1 MRRSLQRRSFQA
13 SLQSGSALLLAM
25 LLSQFTWA
33 AVQGEPGSTESSA
46 TTTITLSIEPHIQ
59 ISNVSDIVLEVT
71 DRSQDVSFEERIC
84 VRGNLGSRYHVIAA
98 GQDGSE
104 NPFELRSDAG
114 DSIPFDFFFRG
125 DLSQTT
131 SDRLNPGE
139 ASPLYAM
146 QTAAQNCDGDD
157 TAAFTVVFRSED
169 LLPAKPGVY
178 SGFLTLT
185 VAAQ

>member
-1 MRRSLQRRSFQA
+1 MRLPFLRSI
-13 SLQSGSALLLAM
+13 ALSTPLLFAAQWAM
-25 LLSQFTWA
+25 A
-33 AVQGEPGSTESSA
+33 AVQGELGERDSTA
-46 TTTITLSIEPHIQ
+46 TATISLNIAPHIQ

-71 DRSQDVSFEERIC
+71 DRSRDITFEERIC

-98 GQDGSE
+98 GQDGSQ
-104 NPFELRSDAG
+104 NPFQLLTESG
-114 DSIPFDFFFRG
+114 DSIPYDLFFRG

-139 ASPLYAM
+139 ASPYYAM
-146 QTAAQNCDGDD
+146 KSGAQDCDGDD
-157 TAAFTVVFRSED
+157 TAAFTIIFRSEH

-185 VAAQ
+185 VAAE

>member
-1 MRRSLQRRSFQA
+1 MRQALLA
-13 SLQSGSALLLAM
+13 SLASILPLFFATQWAI
-25 LLSQFTWA
+25 A
-33 AVQGEPGSTESSA
+33 AVQGELGERDSRA
-46 TTTITLSIEPHIQ
+46 TTTITLNIEPHIQ

-98 GQDGSE
+98 GQDGSQ
-104 NPFELRSDAG
+104 NPFQLLNESG
-114 DSIPFDFFFRG
+114 DSIPYDLFFRG

-139 ASPLYAM
+139 ASPFYSM
-146 QTAAQNCDGDD
+146 QSGTQDCDGDD
-157 TAAFTVVFRSED
+157 TAAFAIVFRSEN

-185 VAAQ
+185 VAAE